1 MAATKTLKS
10 KTLAIEVQTGVD
22 KAGDPQ
28 YTKKSFSGVKLA
40 ATDDAV
46 YNTAK
51 AIKAVMGKST
61 RDIYLNEVEVLANA

>member
-10 KTLAIEVQTGVD
+10 KTLAIEVQNGTD
-22 KAGDPQ
+22 KSGDPT
-28 YTKKSFSGVKLA
+28 YTKKSFSGVKTA

-46 YNTAK
+46 YNTAE
-51 AIKAVMGKST
+51 AIKAVMGGST

>member
-10 KTLAIEVQTGVD
+10 KTLAIEVQNGTD
-22 KAGDPQ
+22 KSGDPT
-28 YTKKSFSGVKLA
+28 YTKKSFSGVKTT

-46 YNTAK
+46 YNTAQ
-51 AIKAVMGKST
+51 AIKAVMVGST